1 MTQARPIILTAGS
14 LHLDVIVEAAGL
26 PRPDQTLP
34 GTCVSYAFGGKGG
47 NQAVACARAGAEAH
61 MAGAVGS
68 DHFAMTLRAGL
79 DDAGVRRT
87 GVQTH
92 PGASGMSVAILD
104 PAGTYGAIIVSGA
117 NLLYR
122 PEATAFPRGCT
133 TLVLQNEIPEAANL
147 FLAQRAASAGIRV
160 ILNAAPARSMSPA
173 LLRLLDLL
181 IVNRGEAADLLGL
194 TEAGMEPKTAAKALV
209 AFGPKAAIIT
219 LGGDGLV
226 ADSFTQRPVP
236 AEVISTHGAGDAF
249 TGALATEWARGT
261 DLDQAARFAQGAA
274 SLHVATPPGRRHSID
289 ERAIRAHLAKA
300 SPAPNSPSPSIPA
313 GGTRNQAASAAQ
325 AT

>member
-14 LHLDVIVEAAGL
+14 LHLDVIVQAPGL
-26 PRPDQTLP
+26 PRPDQTIA
-34 GTCVSYAFGGKGG
+34 GTGVTYAFGGKGG

-68 DHFAMTLRAGL
+68 DDFAITLRQAL
-79 DDAGVRRT
+79 DAAGVRRA

-104 PAGTYGAIIVSGA
+104 PAGSYGAIIVSGA
-117 NLLYR
+117 NLLFQ

-133 TLVLQNEIPEAANL
+133 TLLLQNEIPEAANL

-160 ILNAAPARSMSPA
+160 ILNAAPARAMSPA

-181 IVNRGEAADLLGL
+181 IVNRGEAADLLGQ
-194 TEAGMEPKTAAKALV
+194 TEAGLDPKAAAKAL
-209 AFGPKAAIIT
+209 AALGPKAAIVT
-219 LGGDGLV
+219 LGADGLA
-226 ADSFTQRPVP
+226 ADRFVQRPVP
-236 AEVISTHGAGDAF
+236 AEVVSTHGAGDAF
-249 TGALATEWARGT
+249 TGALAAEWARGA
-261 DLDQAARFAQGAA
+261 DLDQAARFAQTAA
-274 SLHVATPPGRRHSID
+274 SLHVATPPDRRHGID
-289 ERAIRAHLAKA
+289 ERAIRARL
-300 SPAPNSPSPSIPA
+300 SQLSLSQSIPA
-313 GGTRNQAASAAQ
+313 GGKRSQAAPAAQ